1 MLQPKTMARHRV
13 LLVEVDSELRM
24 LVAAALEND
33 GHEVVV
39 LPDGEALL
47 DEARRCGKAGIA
59 IDLIVTDLRM
69 PKVSGLAA
77 ARLLRSTGL
86 ACPILLLTA
95 FAERAT
101 HEEAARQ
108 GVQILEKPV
117 RLKVLRA
124 RVRDLLLMVA
134 S

>member
-1 MLQPKTMARHRV
+1 
-13 LLVEVDSELRM
+13 M

-33 GHEVVV
+33 GHVIVV

-47 DEARRCGKAGIA
+47 EEARRCAETGAA

-69 PKVSGLAA
+69 PKMSGLAA
-77 ARLLRSTGL
+77 ARLLRDTGL
-86 ACPILLLTA
+86 TCPILLVTA

-101 HEEAARQ
+101 LEEANLHD
-108 GVQILEKPV
+108 VQILEKPV

-124 RVRDLLLMVA
+124 RVRDLLADEEPLRN
-134 S
+134 

>member
-1 MLQPKTMARHRV
+1 MTGHRV
-13 LLVEVDSELRM
+13 LLVEDDSELRM

-33 GHEVVV
+33 GHDIVV
-39 LPDGEALL
+39 LSDGAALL
-47 DEARRCGKAGIA
+47 EEARRCAETGAA

-69 PKVSGLAA
+69 PKVGGLAA
-77 ARLLRSTGL
+77 ARTLRDTGVK
-86 ACPILLLTA
+86 CPILLVTA

-101 HEEAARQ
+101 HEEAVRH

-124 RVRDLLLMVA
+124 RVRDLLADDQLLR